1 MTHIAKVILVMI
13 TLITKIRA
21 TVTMTVKKRTVI
33 IKTTQPLK

>member
-1 MTHIAKVILVMI
+1 MTRIAKVIVVMI
-13 TLITKIRA
+13 ILIAKIRA

>member
-1 MTHIAKVILVMI
+1 MTRIAKVIVVMI